1 MAPGISPPYS
11 PPHPGS
17 VTSTRRYSPDATL
30 ILVGFVGAGKK
41 TLGII
46 ASVALRRRLID
57 FDTVFRQETQISPQ
71 EYIAQ
76 HGSTLYRELEL
87 KLIQRLL
94 EQHHVGCVIVG
105 LGWLA
110 TRQQQELLSTFAQEH
125 PVVYVRRDR
134 SDLQRTIN
142 INQEKFHH
150 LFAVGNAFFEACSNL
165 DFYNLTQSAAGGDGI
180 PEAVHMR
187 LRKAGRVFIAF
198 LERIYGRATCSV
210 YSANPFINAFTH
222 ALQIPISWLEESNP
236 DYAQL
241 DCGADALTILIDT
254 YPRHRTTELAESL
267 AQHMATVR
275 MYARVPVFVEIA
287 DAHQLE
293 PVEYHNLLKQLLRL
307 VPDALACSLGSSP
320 EHLRTIID
328 TKGYVKAIATYH
340 ISGPLS
346 LQRLTGVSSKLKK
359 AEEFGFDVLRI
370 TGESTVEVDNLA
382 CNALRQSLAN
392 VAKIPIIAY
401 HKGNLGRASVYL
413 NPILSPVML
422 PHMQGEGISLQSAEQ
437 ALTACYL
444 RPRKRFTIFGQ
455 NVAQSLSPAMH
466 NAAYAACGL
475 PHQYGSVQSGVFD
488 EVIHLL
494 ADANH
499 GGVAISLPYKTEVL
513 LHLDEI
519 SREARDIHAV
529 NTVVLEQSVSETGQP
544 SRKLKGYNTDYI
556 GIMAGIDKNL
566 SPANAIR
573 AGTSALIIGA
583 GGMARAAIY
592 ACLQLGVQHICLYN
606 RTVSNAERLAE
617 YYRDWAALSESAARL
632 RIGVLCS
639 ANEPWPRHLRQP
651 TIVVSCLPALEIG
664 SQSPVTLRLP
674 EQWLQSST
682 GGVFVDVAYGKH
694 QTVLRTSMN
703 DRASKGWVVVDGL
716 VVLLEQGVA
725 QYELFTKRPAPVHV
739 MRRTIQQQSQG
750 FYPTSPGIST

>member
-1 MAPGISPPYS
+1 MAPGISSPCS
-11 PPHPGS
+11 PPQPGS
-17 VTSTRRYSPDATL
+17 VTTRRYSPDATL

-87 KLIQRLL
+87 QLTQRLL
-94 EQHHVGCVIVG
+94 EQHRVGCVIVG

-142 INQEKFHH
+142 INQEKFHR
-150 LFAVGNAFFEACSNL
+150 LFAIGNAFFEACSNF
-165 DFYNLTQSAAGGDGI
+165 DFYNLTQNTSGGDGR

-198 LERIYGRATCSV
+198 LDRIYGRATCSV
-210 YSANPFINAFTH
+210 YSANPLIERYTH
-222 ALQIPISWLEESNP
+222 ALQVPVSWLEEPNL

-241 DCGADALTILIDT
+241 DCGADALTILIDVD
-254 YPRHRTTELAESL
+254 PRHRTTELAESL
-267 AQHMATVR
+267 AKHMATVR

-293 PVEYHNLLKQLLRL
+293 PVEDHKFLKQLLRL
-307 VPDALACSLGSSP
+307 VPDALACSLSSSP
-320 EHLRTIID
+320 EHLQTIID
-328 TKGYVKAIATYH
+328 TKGHVKAIATYH
-340 ISGPLS
+340 IPGPLS
-346 LQRLTGVSSKLKK
+346 LQRSIDLSSGLKK
-359 AEEFGFDVLRI
+359 AEDIGFDVLRL
-370 TGESTVEVDNLA
+370 TGEPRVETDNLA
-382 CNALRQSLAN
+382 CIALRQSLAN
-392 VAKIPIIAY
+392 KAKIPIIAY
-401 HKGNLGRASVYL
+401 HEGDLGRASVCL
-413 NPILSPVML
+413 NPVLSPVVL
-422 PHMQGEGISLQSAEQ
+422 PHMQSEGISLQAAEQ

-444 RPRKRFTIFGQ
+444 SPRRLFTIFGQ

-475 PHQYGSVQSGVFD
+475 PHQYGSMQSGVF
-488 EVIHLL
+488 EGVIDLL
-494 ADANH
+494 NDANH
-499 GGVAISLPYKTEVL
+499 GGVAISLPYKTQVL
-513 LHLDEI
+513 PHLDEI

-529 NTVVLEQSVSETGQP
+529 NTVVLEQIFSETGQP

-606 RTVSNAERLAE
+606 RTSSNAERLAE
-617 YYRDWAALSESAARL
+617 YYREWAASSESAIRL
-632 RIGVLCS
+632 RIEVLCS

-651 TIVVSCLPALEIG
+651 TIIVSCLPALEIG

-674 EQWLQSST
+674 EQWLESGT

-694 QTVLRTSMN
+694 QTVLRELMD

-739 MRRTIQQQSQG
+739 MRRTIQQQSRG
-750 FYPTSPGIST
+750 FCPNSPSVSI